1 MKRIILS
8 LFVLIFIQFGLIA
21 QPLNPEAVQS
31 YVDQYSTI
39 AIETGRDHH
48 IPSSILLAQAMIY
61 TQAGTNH
68 LAQVA
73 NNHLA
78 VTCTAGDVGNRYHQ
92 DNNTQNVCFRK
103 YDLVKDSYTDY
114 ALRIKKNSLYDPL
127 FALSETDYRGWAEGL
142 QRIGH
147 SQRAQYG
154 ASLISLIETYHLYR
168 FDKGY
173 EPVVEEME
181 TKTKV
186 EQKQNREGLKNDQGG
201 EAVLPPD
208 FISSKKEEPKE
219 VEMQIQVVIDDEL
232 IQEYQLETV
241 DTPSQKPVQ
250 AKVYTITDPSDL
262 KEVYYPYS
270 DRKVY
275 SKDGLKFVIA
285 IKGDSFAKISKS
297 VQLPETHLRLYNDI
311 YDYKYQPVE
320 GEVVYIQK
328 KKKKCKVEFHTIEY
342 GESLRYISQ
351 LYGIRL
357 EKILDKNESSNIGV
371 GYILCI
377 SCKK

>member
-1 MKRIILS
+1 
-8 LFVLIFIQFGLIA
+8 
-21 QPLNPEAVQS
+21 
-31 YVDQYSTI
+31 
-39 AIETGRDHH
+39 
-48 IPSSILLAQAMIY
+48 
-61 TQAGTNH
+61 
-68 LAQVA
+68 
-73 NNHLA
+73 
-78 VTCTAGDVGNRYHQ
+78 
-92 DNNTQNVCFRK
+92 
-103 YDLVKDSYTDY
+103 
-114 ALRIKKNSLYDPL
+114 
-127 FALSETDYRGWAEGL
+127 
-142 QRIGH
+142 
-147 SQRAQYG
+147 
-154 ASLISLIETYHLYR
+154 
-168 FDKGY
+168 
-173 EPVVEEME
+173 
-181 TKTKV
+181 
-186 EQKQNREGLKNDQGG
+186 
-201 EAVLPPD
+201 
-208 FISSKKEEPKE
+208 
-219 VEMQIQVVIDDEL
+219 MQIQVVIDDEL